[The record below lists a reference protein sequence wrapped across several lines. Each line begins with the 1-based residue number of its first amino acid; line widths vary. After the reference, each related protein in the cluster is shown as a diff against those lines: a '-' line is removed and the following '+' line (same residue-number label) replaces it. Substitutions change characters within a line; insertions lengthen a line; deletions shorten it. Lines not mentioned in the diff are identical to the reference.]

1 MTRSEVAGSEIAVTA
16 FILHERVM
24 AMNGRPDR
32 GSLPGA
38 LRSYEFP
45 VIGKGRRKILFAVEG
60 AWPSDVSANAPI
72 RREFG
77 LPPSR
82 PFLG

>member
-1 MTRSEVAGSEIAVTA
+1 MAGSEIAVTA
-16 FILHERVM
+16 FHLHERVM

-45 VIGKGRRKILFAVEG
+45 VIGKGRRKILGLVQIERLSIVGIQLLNFAVI
-60 AWPSDVSANAPI
+60 VC
-72 RREFG
+72 R
-77 LPPSR
+77 
-82 PFLG
+82 